1 MVLLGIEI
9 GGTKLQFGI
18 GTGQDGKLVTLVRR
32 DVDRH
37 QGAEGIRQRIA
48 HLGAELVREHAVQR
62 VGIGFG
68 GPVDA
73 QRGRTIHSFQIE
85 GWDDFPLGAWCE
97 STLGVPAVIENDSNL
112 AGLAE
117 ARFGAGRAAH
127 VVFYSNV
134 GSGIGGALVIEGR
147 LYTGGSGV
155 AVAEV
160 GHLRPG
166 PDAVDSNA
174 TVESVA
180 SGWALANQ
188 ARRYVADDGG
198 SHAHAIAQ
206 LLEPCGGDAGRLT
219 GKIVAEAAA
228 QGNLLARTVL
238 HNALRTYG
246 WALAQVVTLLS
257 PNVLV
262 IGGGVAQMD
271 RNLFLGPLLE
281 QIRQYV
287 MPPLRDTFAL
297 RSAELG
303 EDVVVHG
310 ALALAAGE

>member
-1 MVLLGIEI
+1 MVLLGMEI

-18 GTGQDGKLVTLVRR
+18 GTGRDGKLVTLVRR

-37 QGAEGIRQRIA
+37 QGAEGIRQQIA
-48 HLGAELVREHAVQR
+48 NLGTELVKEHGVQR

-73 QRGRTIHSFQIE
+73 PCGRTIRSFQIE

-117 ARFGAGRAAH
+117 ARFGAGRAAR
-127 VVFYSNV
+127 VAFYSNV

-188 ARRYVADDGG
+188 ARRYIADDNG
-198 SHAHAIAQ
+198 SHALAIVQ
-206 LLEPCGGDAGRLT
+206 LLESCGGDAGRLT

-228 QGNLLARTVL
+228 QGNLLACTVL
-238 HNALRTYG
+238 HNAVRTYG

-271 RNLFLGPLLE
+271 KNLFLAPLLE

-287 MPPLRDTFAL
+287 MPPLRDSFVL
-297 RSAELG
+297 CSAELG

-310 ALALAAGE
+310 ALALAAGA